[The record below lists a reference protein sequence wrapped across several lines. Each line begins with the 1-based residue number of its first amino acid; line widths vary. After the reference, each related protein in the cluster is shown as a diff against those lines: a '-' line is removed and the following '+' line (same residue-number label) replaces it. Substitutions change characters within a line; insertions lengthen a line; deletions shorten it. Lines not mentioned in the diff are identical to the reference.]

1 MDRHLRVVRAATVA
15 LLVSPVAMAQSW
27 PSRPVQFIVPAAAG
41 SGPDVTL
48 RAYTDRVA
56 KSIGQPVL
64 VLNRPGAQG
73 AIGAQAA
80 AKEAPDGY
88 TFFLASLGQ
97 LIANKYTMK
106 TPGYDPDK
114 DFVPVAVLGRAPY
127 IVLVNP
133 SLPIRSLADLVKFDR
148 ENPGKVSLAY
158 EGSSVLAGS
167 AHLKRLMGLSLELVA
182 YNSPLQAIQDT
193 IGGITQ
199 VHVQG
204 TAIGLSYATSES
216 FGQSRSQLI
225 SGSLS
230 FPTCPLMNES
240 YPDFGS
246 FEAWLMIVA
255 PANTPPDIVQRMSI
269 EIARAGDS
277 QELRDLFRKLG
288 FFDDED
294 RTPKA
299 AAAFLKQQSEQF
311 AKMAKAAGLKPE

>member
-1 MDRHLRVVRAATVA
+1 MNKHLRIVRAATVA

-27 PSRPVQFIVPAAAG
+27 PNRPVQFIVPAAAG

-48 RAYTDRVA
+48 RAYTDKVA

-80 AKEAPDGY
+80 AKEAPDGH

-133 SLPIRSLADLVKFDR
+133 NLPVRSLADLVKFDR
-148 ENPGKVSLAY
+148 ENAGKVSLAY

-167 AHLKRLMGLSLELVA
+167 SHLKRLMGLS
-182 YNSPLQAIQDT
+182 S
-193 IGGITQ
+193 
-199 VHVQG
+199 G
-204 TAIGLSYATSES
+204 T
-216 FGQSRSQLI
+216 
-225 SGSLS
+225 GSLQFTAS
-230 FPTCPLMNES
+230 S
-240 YPDFGS
+240 YSRYNRRHHPG
-246 FEAWLMIVA
+246 ACAGNCYWLVVC
-255 PANTPPDIVQRMSI
+255 NQ
-269 EIARAGDS
+269 
-277 QELRDLFRKLG
+277 
-288 FFDDED
+288 
-294 RTPKA
+294 
-299 AAAFLKQQSEQF
+299 
-311 AKMAKAAGLKPE
+311 